1 MPVEMTNRQA
11 RPVPQVRIRRLARR
25 VLSALG
31 ATEAELSIAFV
42 DDAQMRELN
51 RRYRRLD
58 RTTDVLAFA
67 QGERGLLGDV
77 VISVETAVR
86 RVGTRRLP
94 AELGRYLVHGILH
107 LMGWDHHAPAER
119 RAMRRQ
125 ERQLW
130 SAVWIDDIS

>member
-1 MPVEMTNRQA
+1 MPQA
-11 RPVPQVRIRRLARR
+11 RTRRLARR
-25 VLSALG
+25 ILSALG
-31 ATEAELSIAFV
+31 AAEAELSIAFV

-58 RTTDVLAFA
+58 RTTDVLAFP

-94 AELGRYLVHGILH
+94 AELGRYLMHGILH
-107 LMGWDHHAPAER
+107 LMGWDHHAPAQR
-119 RAMRRQ
+119 RAMRRR

-130 SAVWIDDIS
+130 SAVWSDGIS